1 MIKTE
6 FTEEEILYLWS
17 NGLSDQFYNELNMW
31 LNVSKNFEQQIY
43 GEINNL
49 KININSLER
58 KCLVLEQL
66 KIKIEDLNKD
76 TESFFMKEKHNVHNR
91 ICKLKEEI
99 KYKKYIITRIKEHIN
114 NKLKPSIK
122 ELEKKRE
129 EKINYNYKK
138 YK

>member
-76 TESFFMKEKHNVHNR
+76 TESVFYERK
-91 ICKLKEEI
+91 
-99 KYKKYIITRIKEHIN
+99 T
-114 NKLKPSIK
+114 
-122 ELEKKRE
+122 
-129 EKINYNYKK
+129 
-138 YK
+138 